1 MNGVDYEGSV
11 LVYEKLVMSWSPKK
25 FLEITQE
32 RYALKLFCH
41 ANALKLLMG
50 CLSFVHG
57 V

>member
-11 LVYEKLVMSWSPKK
+11 LVYEKLIMSWSPKK
-25 FLEITQE
+25 ISEITQE
-32 RYALKLFCH
+32 RYALKLFRR
-41 ANALKLLMG
+41 ANALQLLMG

>member
-11 LVYEKLVMSWSPKK
+11 LVYEKLIMSWSPKK
-25 FLEITQE
+25 ISEITQE
-32 RYALKLFCH
+32 RYALKLFRH
-41 ANALKLLMG
+41 ANALQLLMG